1 MNIGGIDIGHHNGL
15 TIIADGPRP
24 RCLFRCKLA
33 GEELYAGALAAFQ
46 TLSVKLVVIER
57 SVEVLTHG
65 RARKGMPERVSIER
79 AIINSAPFVGH
90 AQLAAQHAGATV
102 LLTTATD
109 TRKVLGRIPS
119 APVGL
124 SGKRMRY
131 DKWIDKVIASRARL
145 LVDGWE
151 DGAGDNEHCRD
162 ALIAALWGLARIKLP
177 AALTAT
183 SDERHTRRRRSQITT
198 RRS

>member
-15 TIIADGPRP
+15 TIIAGGPRP

-46 TLSVKLVVIER
+46 ALSVKLVVIER

-65 RARKGMPERVSIER
+65 RARKGMSERVSIER

-102 LLTTATD
+102 LLATATQ
-109 TRKVLGRIPS
+109 TRKILGRIPS
-119 APVGL
+119 APVRPNGE
-124 SGKRMRY
+124 RMRR
-131 DKWIDKVIASRARL
+131 DKWIDKVIAQRVPA

-151 DGAGDNEHCRD
+151 PGSGDNEHCRD
-162 ALIAALWGLARIKLP
+162 ALVAALWGLARIKLP

-183 SDERHTRRRRSQITT
+183 NDERHTRRRRSQAAA
-198 RRS
+198 RRA